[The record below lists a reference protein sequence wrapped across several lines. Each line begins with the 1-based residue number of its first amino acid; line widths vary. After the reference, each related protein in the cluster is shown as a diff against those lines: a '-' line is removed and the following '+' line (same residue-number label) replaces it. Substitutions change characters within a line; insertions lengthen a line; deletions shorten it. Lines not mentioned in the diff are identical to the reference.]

1 MLAHFSDDSRAF
13 LLRAVSYCYPLK
25 QILIGQQGSWQI
37 EQVCILVFAP
47 SAKQPLQIKCPGLNC
62 KKLKIINSFASEM
75 EVTCR
80 YFTRNFIFIYEPSV
94 DTGWK

>member
-25 QILIGQQGSWQI
+25 QIFNRPARKLENRASMHSRLCTFGKTT
-37 EQVCILVFAP
+37 LTN
-47 SAKQPLQIKCPGLNC
+47 KMPGFELH
-62 KKLKIINSFASEM
+62 KLKIINSFASEM